1 MEVFWDLYLPGLLM
15 LVGVPLYVFVMFG
28 IALYRYIDIC
38 RRRRR
43 EPGSVNAGEVKSRLI
58 LLVIASV
65 MLAMLVLF
73 IAYLLWLASLPVP
86 FM

>member
-1 MEVFWDLYLPGLLM
+1 MELFWDLYLPGLLM
-15 LVGVPLYVFVMFG
+15 LVGVPLYVLALFG
-28 IALYRYIDIC
+28 IALYRYIDIR

-43 EPGSVNAGEVKSRLI
+43 EPDSVNAGEVKSRLI

-73 IAYLLWLASLPVP
+73 IVYLLWLASLPVP